1 MFFIAK
7 ILIFDEKFV
16 VKIKYLNCFTTNWLF
31 AIVLK
36 NKKIR
41 ANSDFYWRRRRD
53 SDPRDSYPSYF
64 LSREA
69 SSTT

>member
-1 MFFIAK
+1 MLKYFI
-7 ILIFDEKFV
+7 FEEMFV
-16 VKIKYLNCFTTNWLF
+16 VKIKYLNCFTTNWQF

-36 NKKIR
+36 KNP
-41 ANSDFYWRRRRD
+41 SELGFYWRRRRD